1 MKRTKKFLVDLVV
14 EFNRDGVMNIA
25 VRRIITHPR
34 FQEAFESNLHYRLLD
49 IFDNHIKH
57 NGLLTE
63 EQMVDVMR
71 RQLAQYPMASNG
83 VRDFIL
89 KG

>member
-1 MKRTKKFLVDLVV
+1 MRKAKNFLVDLVV

-34 FQEAFESNLHYRLLD
+34 FQEAFESNLYYRLLD
-49 IFDNHIKH
+49 IFENHIKH
-57 NGLLTE
+57 NGLMTE
-63 EQMVDVMR
+63 AQMVDVMER
-71 RQLAQYPMASNG
+71 KLAEYPLASNG
-83 VRDFIL
+83 VRNFIL